1 MEKWELIPNV
11 SVGKIRFGMKRDE
24 LHSLFETKC
33 TEFKKSK
40 YSKNTSDD
48 YGWFHVFYTPDNLVE
63 AVEFFDG
70 VELKL
75 NGKVIFPINTED
87 IGSAIPGI
95 EKEGNSFTHIEK
107 SIGIEAEDSKAESIL
122 VGAKGYYG

>member
-24 LHSLFETKC
+24 VHSLFETKC

-40 YSKNTSDD
+40 FSKNTADD
-48 YGWFHVFYTPDNLVE
+48 YGMFHVFYTPDNLVE
-63 AVEFFDG
+63 AVEFFEG

-75 NGKVIFPINTED
+75 NEKVIFPINTKD
-87 IGSAIPGI
+87 IESAIPGI
-95 EKEGNSFTHIEK
+95 EKEDNSFTHIEK
-107 SIGIEAEDSKAESIL
+107 SIGIEAEANKAESIL
-122 VGAKGYYG
+122 VGAKEYYG